1 MKEMNMDYRTK
12 DLSLAS
18 LLCAA
23 ECKLNDYEIDDRD
36 QFWFHYEDSETVRGL
51 ARSFYLSVA
60 MVNVQKFTAAQK
72 MLKSLIHKQRKV
84 NDEYTRYADS
94 RRAKELNASQ

>member
-1 MKEMNMDYRTK
+1 MMMDYRTK

-23 ECKLNDYEIDDRD
+23 DCKLMNYEIDNVD
-36 QFWFHYEDSETVRGL
+36 QFWFHFEDCDSVRSL
-51 ARSFYLSVA
+51 AKSFYLSAA

-72 MLKSLIHKQRKV
+72 MLKTLIHKNRKV
-84 NDEYTRYADS
+84 NDEYIRCAGS
-94 RRAKELNASQ
+94 RTARELCVR